1 MSEYEVDEWEVKPV
15 EGDDQIE
22 LVITSTD
29 GNRWE
34 YGIPY
39 SKSSGRYTFEE
50 LDVLSMDFGEEFAEE
65 LAAKLEEVV
74 AAAVD
79 AG

>member
-34 YGIPY
+34 YGIPF

-50 LDVLSMDFGEEFAEE
+50 IDVIATDFGEELAEE
-65 LAAKLEEVV
+65 VTERLDKLIEELC
-74 AAAVD
+74 
-79 AG
+79 G

>member
-1 MSEYEVDEWEVKPV
+1 MTEYDIEKWDIQPV
-15 EGDDQIE
+15 EGDEQVE
-22 LVITSTD
+22 LVIESSD

-50 LDVLSMDFGEEFAEE
+50 IDVIANDFGDDVAEE
-65 LAAKLEEVV
+65 ITDRLDEVIKKLS
-74 AAAVD
+74 D
-79 AG
+79 

>member
-50 LDVLSMDFGEEFAEE
+50 IDVIATDFGDELAEE
-65 LAAKLEEVV
+65 VTARLDELIEELC
-74 AAAVD
+74 
-79 AG
+79 G

>member
-1 MSEYEVDEWEVKPV
+1 MTEYEVVNWTCEPI

-22 LVITSTD
+22 LVIEASD

-39 SKSSGRYTFEE
+39 SKGSGRYTFEE
-50 LDVLSMDFGEEFAEE
+50 IDVIANDFGDELAEE
-65 LAAKLEEVV
+65 ITERLDELVEKLS
-74 AAAVD
+74 D
-79 AG
+79 

>member
-1 MSEYEVDEWEVKPV
+1 MSEYEVDTWEVNAV
-15 EGDDQIE
+15 DGDDQIE

-34 YGIPY
+34 YGIPF

-50 LDVLSMDFGEEFAEE
+50 IDVIATDFGEELAEE
-65 LAAKLEEVV
+65 VTEKIDALVEKLC
-74 AAAVD
+74 D
-79 AG
+79 

>member
-1 MSEYEVDEWEVKPV
+1 MSEYEIVNWSAEPI

-22 LVITSTD
+22 LVIESSD

-39 SKSSGRYTFEE
+39 SKGSGRYTFEE
-50 LDVLSMDFGEEFAEE
+50 IDILATDFGDDVAEKITERLDALMKE
-65 LAAKLEEVV
+65 LC
-74 AAAVD
+74 
-79 AG
+79 G

>member
-1 MSEYEVDEWEVKPV
+1 MSEYEVDTWEVKPV

-34 YGIPY
+34 YGIPF
-39 SKSSGRYTFEE
+39 SKGSGRYTFEE
-50 LDVLSMDFGEEFAEE
+50 IDIIATDFGEELAEE
-65 LAAKLEEVV
+65 VTEKLDALVEELC
-74 AAAVD
+74 D
-79 AG
+79 